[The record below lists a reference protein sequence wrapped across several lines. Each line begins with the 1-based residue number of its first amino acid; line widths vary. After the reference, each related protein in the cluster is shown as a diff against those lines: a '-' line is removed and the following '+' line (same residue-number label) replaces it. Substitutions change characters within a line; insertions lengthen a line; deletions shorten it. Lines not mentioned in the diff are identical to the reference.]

1 MRAMGSIDLNTR
13 RFLWLG
19 LVPLPLFLIGIG
31 IAGLFAPTYS
41 WISGHGSE
49 LSLAHG
55 PAHTIFT
62 IVILAWGISF
72 VGFAIGLLRM
82 SSWRSVGAYCW
93 LLFGLAMCS
102 NAIWPMGSPLHG
114 LYSLALVS
122 LIAPALSLA
131 ETESLRRIRGLTFV
145 TILVSLAGVFYLWL
159 NLLGLDPPAYRGLTQ
174 RLFSSLNSFWPAFVA
189 WRVWRG

>member
-1 MRAMGSIDLNTR
+1 VRESIDPLTR
-13 RFLWLG
+13 RLLLLG
-19 LVPLPLFLIGIG
+19 LIPLPLFLIGIG
-31 IAGLFAPTYS
+31 IAGLFAPNYS

-49 LSLAHG
+49 LSRIPGMAR
-55 PAHTIFT
+55 TIF
-62 IVILAWGISF
+62 ILVVLVWGVSF

-82 SSWRSVGAYCW
+82 TRWRSVGAYCW